1 MSTTEFDDELEYL
14 LSKDR
19 KFPNA
24 QKQPRYDNDLEE
36 DDQVDQLNDDH
47 SHDQTYDS
55 DNNSTLTVKSDE
67 IVDDQSIEALS
78 EISEIETDIVSLL
91 DNKDEI
97 SDNGNEE
104 IVRSPRSHD
113 RWDKMA
119 NNLSKMSK
127 WEKGEALEIGI
138 KDQLESY
145 GFIVTKTQSKINNRI
160 IGDNGTDLI
169 FQKKINNQMI
179 RGVVVRSGY
188 MTDIRFS

>member
-1 MSTTEFDDELEYL
+1 MKRKFRITDIEIVLPKSLKRIKISNLTITLKNKMSTTEFNDELEYL

-24 QKQPRYDNDLEE
+24 QQPRYDNDLEE
-36 DDQVDQLNDDH
+36 DDQLNDDH

-55 DNNSTLTVKSDE
+55 DDNSALTVRSDE

-113 RWDKMA
+113 KWDKMA
-119 NNLSKMSK
+119 N
-127 WEKGEALEIGI
+127 
-138 KDQLESY
+138 
-145 GFIVTKTQSKINNRI
+145 
-160 IGDNGTDLI
+160 DL
-169 FQKKINNQMI
+169 
-179 RGVVVRSGY
+179 
-188 MTDIRFS
+188 